1 MTEENERSL
10 LLTKFFSL
18 NKKKQS
24 QIIGLLMDSHSDF
37 DSWVSLMNY
46 KPTEHKD
53 KKIKEGD
60 WIKIPVTIS
69 NYPKLNRKYYEDN
82 DLIDEDDNVK
92 VKVIIV
98 NPFTKYVYVNAVV
111 ENLTIESTIKLYPSY
126 IPEQEDL
133 FEL

>member
-24 QIIGLLMDSHSDF
+24 QIIELLVDAHTNTDE
-37 DSWVSLMNY
+37 WVDLMNY
-46 KPTEHKD
+46 KPTRHKE
-53 KKIKEGD
+53 KNITEGD
-60 WIKIPVTIS
+60 WIKIPVGIS
-69 NYPKLNRKYYEDN
+69 NYPKLNRKYYEEK
-82 DLIDEDDNVK
+82 DLIDEEDMIK
-92 VKVIIV
+92 VKVFIV
-98 NPFTKYVYVNAVV
+98 NPFTNYIYVDAVV

-126 IPEQEDL
+126 IPKQEDL

>member
-18 NKKKQS
+18 NKKKQA
-24 QIIGLLMDSHSDF
+24 QIIGLLMDSHSDS
-37 DSWVSLMNY
+37 DSWVSLMDY

-60 WIKIPVTIS
+60 WIKIPVSIS
-69 NYPKLNRKYYEDN
+69 NYPKINRKYYEEK
-82 DLIDEDDNVK
+82 DLIDEEDRIK
-92 VKVIIV
+92 VKVVIV

>member
-10 LLTKFFSL
+10 LLSKFFSL

-24 QIIGLLMDSHSDF
+24 QIIGLLIDAHSNTDDWVRLMD
-37 DSWVSLMNY
+37 Y
-46 KPTEHKD
+46 KPTCHSD
-53 KKIKEGD
+53 KNITEGD
-60 WIKIPVTIS
+60 WIKIPVSIS
-69 NYPKLNRKYYEDN
+69 NYPKINRKYYEDR
-82 DLIDEDDNVK
+82 DLIDENDNIK
-92 VKVIIV
+92 VKVLLV
-98 NPFTKYVYVNAVV
+98 NPFTRYVYVNAVV

>member
-1 MTEENERSL
+1 
-10 LLTKFFSL
+10 
-18 NKKKQS
+18 
-24 QIIGLLMDSHSDF
+24 MD
-37 DSWVSLMNY
+37 Y

-69 NYPKLNRKYYEDN
+69 NYPKLNRKYYEDK
-82 DLIDEDDNVK
+82 DLIDEEDKIK

-98 NPFTKYVYVNAVV
+98 NPFTKYVYVSAVV

>member
-10 LLTKFFSL
+10 LLTKFFTL
-18 NKKKQS
+18 NKKKQA
-24 QIIGLLMDSHSDF
+24 QIIGLLMDGYSDY
-37 DSWVSLMNY
+37 DSWVSLMDY

-60 WIKIPVTIS
+60 WIRIPVSIS
-69 NYPKLNRKYYEDN
+69 NYPKINRKYYEDK
-82 DLIDEDDNVK
+82 DLIDENDNIK
-92 VKVIIV
+92 VNVVLV

>member
-10 LLTKFFSL
+10 MLTKFFSL
-18 NKKKQS
+18 NKKKQA
-24 QIIGLLMDSHSDF
+24 QIIGLLMDANSDS
-37 DSWVSLMNY
+37 DSWIALMDY

-60 WIKIPVTIS
+60 WIKIPIGIS
-69 NYPKLNRKYYEDN
+69 NYPKLNRKYYEDK
-82 DLIDEDDNVK
+82 DLLDENERIK

-98 NPFTKYVYVNAVV
+98 NPFTKYVYVSAVV